1 MRQILFNSFPK
12 GCPKN
17 FRNSSVIFPENF
29 FALFLAAALALSAAS
44 CSDSG
49 DSYEDD
55 YDSSGAV
62 SYGSTTKASSSSSTS
77 STYSPSCSD
86 SSAQSVTYSFTN
98 ASGVTVTYHALYLID
113 GEEKS
118 YSASDFTYGKVEAS
132 YSNEI
137 AFLVINGGSLTLDG
151 VEIVK
156 SGDATTS
163 SISDDAYNFYGLN
176 DAVVA
181 VGSGTSAILN
191 GCTINSSAIHG
202 NAVFATDDAEITVT
216 GGIIIKNNQERGG
229 RGFFASYGGSVSS
242 TDGDVVISTSGN
254 NSAALAT
261 DRGGGAIIVTGEGN
275 VLSTQSNDSPCIY
288 STGTITVSGVT
299 GTAAAAQAIVVEGK
313 NQVSA
318 SGCVFTGARS
328 GQGCVMLYQ
337 SMSGDASDSD
347 ASSSYTTADLTDC
360 VFYNQF
366 ASSGEAMF
374 YVTNTEAEVT
384 ESGCV
389 FYAGTSATDYS
400 SSYVLILCEE
410 NESNSWGTSGLN
422 GGNITLSASGETLSG
437 TLTASESDSSIAVTC
452 GSSNLVKGSGS
463 GTVTVNG
470 SEKSPAVAM

>member
-1 MRQILFNSFPK
+1 MRQILFKSFPK
-12 GCPKN
+12 GGPKN
-17 FRNSSVIFPENF
+17 FRKPSVAFSEKL
-29 FALFLAAALALSAAS
+29 FALLFAAVLAFSASS

-55 YDSSGAV
+55 SSGL
-62 SYGSTTKASSSSSTS
+62 SSSGSTTKASSSSSGS

-86 SSAQSVTYSFTN
+86 SNASSVTYSFIN
-98 ASGVTVTYHALYLID
+98 ADGVTVTYHALYLID

-118 YSASDFTYGKVEAS
+118 YSASDFADGKVEAS

-151 VEIVK
+151 IEIAK

-181 VGSGTSAILN
+181 VGSGTSAVLN
-191 GCTINSSAIHG
+191 GCTVNSSAIHG
-202 NAVFATDDAEITVT
+202 NAVFAADDAKITVT
-216 GGIIIKNNQERGG
+216 GGITIKNTQERGG
-229 RGFFASYGGSVSS
+229 RGFFASYGGSVVSS
-242 TDGDVVISTSGN
+242 DGGVVISTSGN

-261 DRGGGAIIVTGEGN
+261 DRGGGTIIVTGESN
-275 VLSTQSNDSPCIY
+275 VLSTQSNDSPCVY

-347 ASSSYTTADLTDC
+347 ASSSYTTAELTDC

-389 FYAGTSATDYS
+389 FYAGTGATGYS
-400 SSYVLILCEE
+400 SGYVLILCEE
-410 NESNSWGTSGLN
+410 NDSNSWGTSGSN

-437 TLTASESDSSIAVTC
+437 TLTASESDSSISVTC
-452 GSSNLVKGSGS
+452 GTSELVKGSGS

-470 SEKSPAVAM
+470 TAL